1 MATYTEEIF
10 ILIFFKLL
18 PQYISLLPSPPLM
31 KHTSSEKLN
40 VLEKNDYV
48 I

>member
-1 MATYTEEIF
+1 MATYIEEIF

-18 PQYISLLPSPPLM
+18 PQYISLLPNPPLM
-31 KHTSSEKLN
+31 KRTSSEKLN